1 MSKKSNT
8 IPWSDEELILLKLNY
23 ACKGAK
29 TWREISQNMQEYT
42 GIIRTTLSLMN
53 KIQKLKDAGEPMT
66 IKDTFKLYNSVVYD
80 VEHKYTQKFIDYLI
94 HNFSLHLSPDV
105 REDEQDKEIT
115 EILNIEPMSQ
125 IEKNRVDHLDSVD
138 FEVDCYEEDR
148 YVDEDEY
155 KTKWNLGLILD
166 YLLCAAAAIVILYT
180 LVTYI
185 G

>member
-1 MSKKSNT
+1 MSKKSDT

-42 GIIRTTLSLMN
+42 GIIRTTPSLMN
-53 KIQKLKDAGEPMT
+53 KIQKLKDSGEPMT

-80 VEHKYTQKFIDYLI
+80 VDHKYTQKFIDYLI
-94 HNFSLHLSPDV
+94 HNFSIHLSPDV
-105 REDEQDKEIT
+105 REDEQNKEIT

-125 IEKNRVDHLDSVD
+125 IEKNRVDHLDSMD
-138 FEVDCYEEDR
+138 FEIDSYEEDR

-155 KTKWNLGLILD
+155 AEKWNMHLILQC
-166 YLLCAAAAIVILYT
+166 LLCTAAAITAIYIV
-180 LVTYI
+180 VTCI